1 MVLRTRAEAMEA
13 VQTAQ
18 NTCLRRENTMDD
30 GLLEIYLQTQ
40 GEQKN
45 LVPAPK
51 SVMNAVLGSN

>member
-1 MVLRTRAEAMEA
+1 
-13 VQTAQ
+13 
-18 NTCLRRENTMDD
+18 MDD

-51 SVMNAVLGSN
+51 SVMNAVLGSS